1 MENAKIKKLLK
12 AIIDGSPCRYAFRMF
27 GLSDAYFFKIK
38 NDYEKYLKE
47 ARAGL
52 NDGKQLLFNC
62 IKIEDSTISISG
74 TPSTVQLW
82 AAVLQAEALTL
93 KGYLD
98 NLKSDEK
105 YNRWAFLLERQFKE
119 VYSKERYQEETINNV
134 EAIKIVFTSPK
145 SQNSRLEKLT
155 NEVLEAVKDD
165 KRIA

>member
-1 MENAKIKKLLK
+1 MENTKIKKLLK
-12 AIIDGSPCRYAFRMF
+12 QIIDGIPSRYAFRMF
-27 GLSDAYFFKIK
+27 GMSDAYFFKIK
-38 NDYEKYLKE
+38 AEYEKYLKE

-52 NDGKQLLFNC
+52 NDGKQLLYNC
-62 IKIEDSTISISG
+62 IKIDDGVVSISG
-74 TPSTVQLW
+74 TPSNVQIW

-119 VYSKERYQEETINNV
+119 VYAKERYQEETTNNV

-165 KRIA
+165 KRLA